1 MVMRLSPRIVIMCLF
16 ISLFSSTIQ
25 GTPYED
31 MIISP
36 DHKVKNWLDKMF
48 KERGYP
54 GSQKGFMKM
63 GFRNF
68 TRPDSRGAQ
77 VFKHRSCGGYL
88 FKLYANN
95 DGSIDEGRV
104 LANRIKG
111 AEVIRQYIEDQ
122 GYQAYFKVPKKWL
135 YYHDSASHYILVV
148 EDMKILNQ
156 EKNMKAWKSKKVNEG
171 LLQALAATLK
181 DLGLIDSIYI
191 DNIPFCNDGK
201 IAFIDTEHYHNSQP
215 VRLSVLDQRLPK
227 HLLPYWQSLR
237 E

>member
-1 MVMRLSPRIVIMCLF
+1 MIMYLF

-25 GTPYED
+25 ATADED
-31 MIISP
+31 MIISSG
-36 DHKVKNWLDKMF
+36 HKVNNWLDKIF

-54 GSQKGFMKM
+54 KSQKEFMKM
-63 GFRNF
+63 GFRNL
-68 TRPDSRGAQ
+68 TRPDSEGAQ

-95 DGSIDEGRV
+95 NGSIDEEKV

-111 AEVIRQYIEDQ
+111 AEVIRQYIEDH
-122 GYQAYFKVPKKWL
+122 GYQSYFKVPKKWL
-135 YYHDSASHYILVV
+135 YYHSPTSRYILVV
-148 EDMKILNQ
+148 QDMKILNQ
-156 EKNMKAWKSKKVNEG
+156 EKNMKAWKSKKVNENF
-171 LLQALAATLK
+171 LQALAATLK

-191 DNIPFCNDGK
+191 DNIPFCKDDK

-215 VRLSVLDQRLPK
+215 VRLFVLDQRLPK